1 MKTKKAAL
9 LSRKPTLLQTMAVV
23 GITALVTLSGLP
35 VHAATSFP
43 NYPLLTGGNAI
54 PPNIMMILDDSGS
67 MEGNWMTADKD
78 GQVDKNGL
86 LDDVTNRSYVN
97 NTLYYNPAT
106 TYLPWRTSSQS
117 LSDRMADA
125 DFRNA
130 ASNTTSPTGN
140 RVDLRSA
147 VETFNNGSNWDPDWV
162 TVRASY
168 FYVPKS
174 GVSNPG
180 TTASNYDKY
189 RVGTSSASGTGAGG
203 SYNSGAVQ
211 KFVISSGPSG
221 TLSATR
227 NRYSTCTPISTG
239 SGESITITILG
250 SRNADLYVY
259 STSNCSNGLLDSS
272 TGNGNPKNVTISS
285 PPGTLY
291 LAIYGDGNAVSNINW
306 STSLAGWQNAI
317 PSSSART
324 TQQAELQNFAN
335 WYQYHR
341 TRNKMAKAGASEAF
355 GRLGSSY
362 RVGFDTIWNRGGGSE
377 NTSGS
382 TPAYPI
388 PVNANGGLFEGQN
401 RSDFY
406 TKLQAAGASGR
417 TPLKG
422 ALQRSARYYQTD
434 DPWKDSNGDLLTCR
448 QNYAILTTDGYWNDN
463 AGYTAVGNADAA
475 TARDVDG
482 NAPQY
487 PDTYSDTLAD
497 VAYKYWSTDL
507 MSTDLGTE
515 MANNVLTS
523 AADPADWQH
532 MVTFG
537 VSIGLQGTLNP
548 NNPAPS
554 PWNVNPDAEGPRRID
569 DLWHASLNGRG
580 KFVVA
585 SNSDKFASAL
595 IDALG
600 AIDSRSASGSNIASS
615 STKTDTTTLTFV
627 AGFTSGTWTG
637 DLIAS
642 PFNAALT
649 GVSSQPKWILSK
661 TFPGVTDTDNVYANV
676 NANFASRTVL
686 TMKGGAATLF
696 GTTMAGASDFGVRTG
711 LADAVTAADNI
722 AYLKGNQSKEL
733 GQTNGTL
740 RKRAWP
746 IGDIVDSSP
755 AYVEEDDTNTVYVG
769 ANDGMLHGIDT
780 DTGEVLFS
788 YVPKGIDFA
797 AMANLSATSYDH
809 RYFVDGQIEVIG
821 QANQGND
828 KNILIGAL
836 GRGGRGVFALDVT
849 DPDSM
854 GVNDVLW
861 DTTTQ
866 DSTTNTNMGYVL
878 GAVRIRKGN
887 GGKTYAFVPNGIE
900 SPNGSSTLFV
910 YELDPDGAI
919 VGTPTE
925 LVADAGGGNG
935 LMSLGMADLNADGT
949 VDAVY
954 GGDLKGNVY
963 RWDFSTA
970 VLPTAAV
977 KLFQATDS
985 SGAAQPITG
994 GIGVGRDTSG
1004 NVFVGFGTG
1013 RFISSNDMPGV
1024 ATQQVQSIYG
1034 IKDENAT
1041 IAGRDDLQ
1049 ARTIPFEGTIAGVA
1063 VRGFENYSAL
1073 STSMKGWYIDLDTPE
1088 RVISAPTIYGTALVL
1103 SSVIPATGSDCA
1115 GATGSGF
1122 LNAINLFTGTSPE
1135 SGSGGY
1141 FGSSGTITDAN
1152 GNTGIVGGVGVTGG
1166 MPTEANVTSGL
1177 ATVGTGAFSSEDGGK
1192 GNTDST
1198 DLTPP
1203 PGGTP
1208 SRVNWREVIP
1218 ND

>member
-1 MKTKKAAL
+1 MERIMKTKKAAL

-67 MEGNWMTADKD
+67 MNFIAMPTDIKIRGSNWNA
-78 GQVDKNGL
+78 QNGL
-86 LDDVTNRSYVN
+86 NDNPTDRSYIN
-97 NTLYYNPAT
+97 NTLYYDPRT
-106 TYLPWRTSSQS
+106 DYLPWRTSNTD
-117 LSDRMADA
+117 LDDRLAAA
-125 DFRNA
+125 DFKDA
-130 ASNTTSPTGN
+130 ASSPINYTGSK
-140 RVDLRSA
+140 VDLRTATSGGIQ
-147 VETFNNGSNWDPDWV
+147 E
-162 TVRASY
+162 SY

-189 RVGTSSASGTGAGG
+189 RIGSSSSSTSYSG
-203 SYNSGAVQ
+203 GAVQ
-211 KFVISSGPSG
+211 KLTSTTIDSETLANIRSGNWSSCTAVPVSG
-221 TLSATR
+221 FS
-227 NRYSTCTPISTG
+227 PV
-239 SGESITITILG
+239 TITVSG
-250 SRNADLYVY
+250 STRADLYVY
-259 STSNCSNGLLDSS
+259 STSNCSADWQGNGLYGRDN
-272 TGNGNPKNVTISS
+272 GNGNPKSLTITPNAGATDVYLRVFADGGNVNGPVYTAV
-285 PPGTLY
+285 GTSWP
-291 LAIYGDGNAVSNINW
+291 DMTPSGN
-306 STSLAGWQNAI
+306 TSAL
-317 PSSSART
+317 
-324 TQQAELQNFAN
+324 QQAELQNFAN

-355 GRLGSSY
+355 GRLGANY
-362 RVGFDTIWNRGGGSE
+362 RVGFDTIWNRNAGGTTI
-377 NTSGS
+377 NTSGNV
-382 TPAYPI
+382 PAYPI
-388 PVNANGGLFEGQN
+388 PIGTDGALFKDAN

-406 TKLQAAGASGR
+406 ARLQGANADGG

-422 ALQRSARYYQTD
+422 ALQRAARYYQTD

-463 AGYTAVGNADAA
+463 SGYTDVGNADAA

-497 VAYKYWSTDL
+497 VAYRYWSTDL
-507 MSTDLGTE
+507 RTA

-595 IDALG
+595 IDALA

-642 PFNAALT
+642 PFNAALS

-661 TFPGVTDTDNVYANV
+661 TFPGVTDTGNVYDNV

-686 TMKGGAATLF
+686 TMKGGTASLF

-755 AYVEEDDTNTVYVG
+755 AYVEDTKTVYVG

-854 GVNDVLW
+854 GENDVLW
-861 DTTTQ
+861 DNTTQ

-887 GGKTYAFVPNGIE
+887 GGKTYAFVPNGID

-910 YELDPDGAI
+910 YELDADGAI

-949 VDAVY
+949 VDVVY

-977 KLFQATDS
+977 KLFQATDT

-1041 IAGRDDLQ
+1041 VASRSDLQ
-1049 ARTIPFEGTIAGVA
+1049 VRTIPFEGTIAGA
-1063 VRGFENYSAL
+1063 PVRGFENYSAL
-1073 STSMKGWYIDLDTPE
+1073 SASMKGWYIDLATPE
-1088 RVISAPTIYGTALVL
+1088 RVISAPTIYGTAMVL

-1141 FGSSGTITDAN
+1141 FGSSGTVTDAN
-1152 GNTGIVGGVGVTGG
+1152 GNTGTLGGVGVTGG

-1192 GNTDST
+1192 GNTSST